1 MFWHNACNE
10 TNIFSSTIIED
21 VNLRRREQQNTAI
34 LYHYFDF
41 GNRISSSAESL
52 LRSLI
57 AQLVKQTS
65 RLPKALDHLR
75 QKNFI
80 DTRYGTRMQMQAESV
95 AQPSVLELST
105 ILHDS
110 MEEFDH
116 VYVILDALDECDE
129 REKLFSII
137 KRLLYSKIGKI
148 HMLVTSRSDA
158 DLEERLTPMI
168 TAHILIE
175 NSLVEPDIRSYIQEQ
190 LHDNPRLRRWPHKVQ
205 ERIEAALMTGAQGMC
220 VAK

>member
-1 MFWHNACNE
+1 M
-10 TNIFSSTIIED
+10 
-21 VNLRRREQQNTAI
+21 
-34 LYHYFDF
+34 
-41 GNRISSSAESL
+41 
-52 LRSLI
+52 

-75 QKNFI
+75 QRKFI

-95 AQPSVLELST
+95 AQPSLLELST
-105 ILHDS
+105 ILYES

-129 REKLFSII
+129 REKLLSII
-137 KRLLYSKIGKI
+137 QRLLYSETGKMHI
-148 HMLVTSRSDA
+148 LVTSRSDV
-158 DLEERLTPMI
+158 DLEEHLIPMI

-175 NSLVEPDIRSYIQEQ
+175 SSLIDPDIRSYIQGQ
-190 LHDNPRLRRWPHKVQ
+190 LHDNPKLRRWPQSVQ
-205 ERIEAALMTGAQGMC
+205 ARIESALITGAQGMY